1 MLKVGLTGGIASGK
15 SLVER
20 EFAAL
25 GVPVADADV
34 ISRELTRP
42 GGAGLRALVEALGPG
57 ILGPGGSLDRRRL
70 RQQIFAN
77 PGLRQRVE
85 HLLHPLILQG
95 LKTTLDGC
103 TAPYALAVVPLLTE
117 VPAARVLVDRVLLVD
132 CSEALQLSRLMS
144 RDHLDEVAARAILA
158 AQATRS
164 ERMRA
169 ADDILLNEGDVGA
182 LREYVARLHGFYL
195 DLATAGATARP
206 GLRLP

>member
-57 ILGPGGSLDRRRL
+57 ILGPDGSLDRKRL

-95 LKTTLDGC
+95 LKARLDGC